1 MMVRVYWLI
10 RITGFVVI
18 GILALI
24 SPPHSP
30 VQRLVQIA
38 CFAAVGL
45 GLLAWIAFE
54 LRPRYR
60 ARGLPAALFVIAI
73 AGGVAAV
80 TDGNG

>member
-10 RITGFVVI
+10 RVAGFAVI

-30 VQRLVQIA
+30 AQQAVQIA

-45 GLLAWIAFE
+45 ALLAWIA
-54 LRPRYR
+54 
-60 ARGLPAALFVIAI
+60 AD
-73 AGGVAAV
+73 AGPGTGSGACPWRSA
-80 TDGNG
+80 